1 LSAEAI
7 FILIKGAD
15 KKAVK
20 KILFGLTKD
29 IIIYC
34 IKQKIM
40 NEFLEQ
46 KLDIKYQK
54 KIEEWFIHLD
64 QKEFGYKLNKLI
76 LKEVNRYMATKKTTE
91 EIVNE
96 MVDEPDW
103 MEKIEKALLEK
114 NREIITLKNLILS
127 FA

>member
-1 LSAEAI
+1 MSAEAI

-15 KKAVK
+15 KKAIK
-20 KILFGLTKD
+20 RILFGLTKD

-46 KLDIKYQK
+46 GLDVVYKD
-54 KIEEWFIHLD
+54 KIEEWFVYLD

>member
-1 LSAEAI
+1 MSAEAI

-15 KKAVK
+15 KKAIK
-20 KILFGLTKD
+20 RILFGLTKD

-40 NEFLEQ
+40 DEFLKQ
-46 KLDIKYQK
+46 GLDVVYKD
-54 KIEEWFIHLD
+54 KIEEWFVYLD

>member
-1 LSAEAI
+1 MSAEAI

-46 KLDIKYQK
+46 GLDVVYKD
-54 KIEEWFIHLD
+54 KIEEWFVYLD

>member
-1 LSAEAI
+1 MSAEAI

-15 KKAVK
+15 KKAIK
-20 KILFGLTKD
+20 RILFGLTKD

-40 NEFLEQ
+40 DEFLKQ
-46 KLDIKYQK
+46 GLDIVYQD
-54 KIEEWFIHLD
+54 KIEEWFVYLD
-64 QKEFGYKLNKLI
+64 QQEFGYKLNKLI

>member
-15 KKAVK
+15 KKAIK
-20 KILFGLTKD
+20 RILFGLTKD

-46 KLDIKYQK
+46 GLDVVYKD
-54 KIEEWFIHLD
+54 KIEEWFVYLD

>member
-46 KLDIKYQK
+46 KLDVVYKD
-54 KIEEWFIHLD
+54 KIEEWFVYLD

>member
-15 KKAVK
+15 KKAIK
-20 KILFGLTKD
+20 RILFGLTKD

-40 NEFLEQ
+40 DEFLKQ
-46 KLDIKYQK
+46 GLDVVYKD
-54 KIEEWFIHLD
+54 KIEEWFVYLD